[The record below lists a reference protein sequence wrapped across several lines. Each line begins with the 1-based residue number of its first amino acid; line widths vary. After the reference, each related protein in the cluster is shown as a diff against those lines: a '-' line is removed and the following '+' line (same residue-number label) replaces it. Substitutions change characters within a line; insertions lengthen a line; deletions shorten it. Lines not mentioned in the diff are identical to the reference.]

1 MGSKLDEFME
11 RKRIH
16 QRLLNKNMICGSGS
30 DLATDCWKLGG
41 FHRGIIPYVPYFLHL
56 LCITTAVRWLSD
68 LWTKLVFAAASLE
81 GGHLTGTSLPGSSF
95 TKAEV
100 FAEARPLLLLFIPL
114 FVHLK
119 WHLYMEPVRTL
130 LI

>member
-1 MGSKLDEFME
+1 L
-11 RKRIH
+11 
-16 QRLLNKNMICGSGS
+16 
-30 DLATDCWKLGG
+30 
-41 FHRGIIPYVPYFLHL
+41 
-56 LCITTAVRWLSD
+56 RWLSG
-68 LWTKLVFAAASLE
+68 LSTKLVFAAAFSK
-81 GGHLTGTSLPGSSF
+81 GGLLTWTSLPGSNF

-119 WHLYMEPVRTL
+119 WHLYMEPVQML